1 MPKLTSMMNIGKE
14 LEKMEVPYKSVEIIQ
29 QKDGIVVARVICEKG
44 SFILK
49 FFKNQE
55 YAREIENYRIL
66 CSLHIP
72 ILHVE
77 AITDNALLLEDIC
90 GDSTYRLGTEK
101 DLENPKVAAQVAKWY
116 RRLHEEGYQ
125 YLEKNRNVAL
135 YDENDV
141 ITLESIGEIKQKTNT
156 SKLLVWKLIED
167 NFDLIKGLLN
177 RAKRT
182 LTYNDFYYTN
192 LAVARDG
199 TSAIMFDY
207 NMLGKGYAYADIR
220 NVCSALSEEAGRAF
234 REEYGKFDEME
245 VMLDEVAS
253 VLVTL
258 QLACQ
263 KEQFPFWAKGALTE
277 LNAGY
282 AEKVERLLER
292 N

>member
-1 MPKLTSMMNIGKE
+1 MKSLFFA
-14 LEKMEVPYKSVEIIQ
+14 LEKMEVPYKSVETIQ

-49 FFKNQE
+49 FFENRE

-72 ILHVE
+72 TLHVE

-90 GDSTYRLGTEK
+90 GDSTYRLGTKK
-101 DLENPKVAAQVAKWY
+101 DLENPKVAVQAAKWY
-116 RRLHEEGYQ
+116 RRLHEEGYR
-125 YLEKNRNVAL
+125 YLEKNRDVAL

-141 ITLESIGEIKQKTNT
+141 ITPENIEGIKRKTNT
-156 SKLLVWKLIED
+156 SMLPVWKLIED
-167 NFDLIKGLLN
+167 NFDLIKKLLN
-177 RAKRT
+177 KIERT

-192 LAVARDG
+192 LAVLKDG

-207 NMLGKGYAYADIR
+207 NLLGKGYAYADIR
-220 NVCSALSEEAGRAF
+220 NVCSALSEEAGKAF
-234 REEYGKFDEME
+234 CEEYGELDEME
-245 VMLDEVAS
+245 VMLDGVAS

-263 KEQFPFWAKGALTE
+263 KEQFPFWAKGALAE
-277 LNAGY
+277 LSSGY
-282 AEKVERLLER
+282 AKKVERLLLAP
-292 N
+292 